1 MLHRLIQLLS
11 LKFKLRDLGAVH
23 YFLGIEVQSTD
34 MGLMLGQHKYIL
46 DILTRAG
53 MTSCKL
59 VDTPMSTLKVIIIPD
74 ALFSY
79 PTWFCQIMGTLQY
92 LTFIRPD
99 ICFVVNRVCQFMH
112 VPTNS
117 HWTVVKHI
125 MLYLKGT
132 TSYDFHIT
140 RSSSFALHGFTYVDW
155 IGSIDDRKWLPCFL
169 WSGKQRTVARP
180 FTKAE
185 YKTLTDDTAKVIW
198 LQYLPICK
206 FHLAPLLPLGVI
218 ILVLLIYLQI
228 LSFMLILNMPKLII
242 ILYKTGL

>member
-59 VDTPMSTLKVIIIPD
+59 VDTPISTSKVIILPD

-125 MLYLKGT
+125 MLYFKGT

-155 IGSIDDRKWLPCFL
+155 IGSIDDRK
-169 WSGKQRTVARP
+169 SMGG
-180 FTKAE
+180 
-185 YKTLTDDTAKVIW
+185 
-198 LQYLPICK
+198 YLV
-206 FHLAPLLPLGVI
+206 FFGQASNAQLLAPLLR
-218 ILVLLIYLQI
+218 
-228 LSFMLILNMPKLII
+228 LSIKP
-242 ILYKTGL
+242 